1 MLVCWYLYQ
10 HRPKYQMF
18 FHLVFF
24 IFFFI
29 SVSASCHFVTSA
41 QLSFDQY
48 HTLLMC
54 GLQDVPAML
63 IVHTY
68 RAAVPSFLFF
78 FHKSMRFSRSVSVKS
93 ILYQDIRSNISRVRV
108 DTSPRMCSSSARKF
122 NTTALTFNIH
132 HCANAR
138 LLFLRENSHH
148 PPRRQI
154 YATDQVYT

>member
-24 IFFFI
+24 FF
-29 SVSASCHFVTSA
+29 HFCVC
-41 QLSFDQY
+41 QLSFCYQCTVVFWSISY
-48 HTLLMC
+48 TI
-54 GLQDVPAML
+54 DVWPPGCSCDANRSH
-63 IVHTY
+63 ISSRRV
-68 RAAVPSFLFF
+68 VFSVF

-138 LLFLRENSHH
+138 LLFLKENSHH

>member
-24 IFFFI
+24 FFFI
-29 SVSASCHFVTSA
+29 SVSASCLFVTSA

-68 RAAVPSFLFF
+68 RAAVSSFLFVF
-78 FHKSMRFSRSVSVKS
+78 FSQIDAF
-93 ILYQDIRSNISRVRV
+93 LQVRV
-108 DTSPRMCSSSARKF
+108 SEVHSLSGHT
-122 NTTALTFNIH
+122 
-132 HCANAR
+132 
-138 LLFLRENSHH
+138 
-148 PPRRQI
+148 Q
-154 YATDQVYT
+154 